1 MSGVLDGIR
10 VLDFGRYIAGP
21 FCATLLGDLGAE
33 VIRIEK
39 VNGSED
45 RFISPV
51 SETGEGGI
59 FLQLARNKLGMTL
72 NPLKPEGREI
82 VKKLVATADVVVAN
96 LPDETLEQMGLDYNS
111 LKTIKDDIILATASA
126 FGSKGPYRQKVG
138 FDGVAQAMSGAMHMS
153 GYPDEP
159 MKHYVPY
166 VDFETA
172 TLCAFATLAA
182 LMERAKSGRGQQVQG
197 SLLGS
202 ALTVANGTLIEQ
214 AELEIDRVSS
224 GNLGQIAAPAD
235 VYPTKDGWILVQAL
249 GQPLFKRWAE
259 LMGEDHWLDDPRFA
273 TDQSRGDNGKV
284 ISERMAAWAADHT
297 TDEALAILEDAR
309 IPAGPVL
316 SPRQTLTHPQVTAG
330 GYLEEVD
337 FPGLPRPA
345 PLTGTPVRLS
355 ETPGTIR
362 SRAPTLGEHTDQIMT
377 ELGYGPD
384 EIEDL
389 RAKRVV

>member
-33 VIRIEK
+33 VIRVEK
-39 VNGSED
+39 VSGSED
-45 RFISPV
+45 RFIGPV
-51 SETGEGGI
+51 AETGEGGI
-59 FLQLARNKLGMTL
+59 FLQLGRNKLGMTL

-96 LPDETLEQMGLDYNS
+96 LPDETLERMGLDYDS
-111 LKTIKDDIILATASA
+111 LRAVKDDIILATASA
-126 FGSKGPYRQKVG
+126 FGSEGPYRQKVG
-138 FDGVAQAMSGAMHMS
+138 FDGIAQAMSGAMHMS

-159 MKHYVPY
+159 MKHYLPY

-182 LMERAKSGRGQQVQG
+182 LIERGKSGRGQHVQG

-224 GNLGQIAAPAD
+224 GNRGQIAAPAD
-235 VYPTKDGWILVQAL
+235 VYSTKDGWILVQVL
-249 GQPLFKRWAE
+249 GQPLFERWTT
-259 LMGEDHWLDDPRFA
+259 LMGEDHWLKDPRFA
-273 TDQSRGDNGKV
+273 TDQLRGDNGAV
-284 ISERMAAWAADHT
+284 ISERMTAWVAGHT
-297 TDEALAILEDAR
+297 TEDALAILEDAR

-316 SPRQTLTHPQVTAG
+316 SPRQTLEHPQVTAG
-330 GYLEEVD
+330 GYLEAVD

-345 PLTGTPVRLS
+345 PLTVTPVRLS
-355 ETPGTIR
+355 KTPGTIR
-362 SRAPTLGEHTDQIMT
+362 RRAPTLGEHTDQIMT